1 MNTPI
6 GTPVSSS
13 VQARREGGVGIIEL
27 SRPEKFNCLSQAV
40 WEAIGTTLGEFE
52 QPGSGVQVVLIEAAG
67 KHFCTGADLDEVT
80 DLRADRAKLAEF
92 MARGH
97 RVLRA
102 MEASPLPIVA
112 ACQGLCLAGGL
123 ELMLGCD
130 LIFAARGA
138 RFGDQ
143 HAQFG
148 LVPGW
153 GGSQRLTRLVGLR
166 RALDLYFSSRWI
178 DAETAV
184 AWGLVNEV
192 VDADKLHERAL
203 AWCTAAA
210 GRSYTGLAAM
220 KRLAREGL
228 DKPLGE
234 ALTLEENL
242 AVDALLDSDVSEGLA
257 AFQARRKPQFRKP

>member
-1 MNTPI
+1 MSTRVD
-6 GTPVSSS
+6 GL
-13 VQARREGGVGIIEL
+13 VQAHRDAGVGIIEL

-40 WEAIGTTLGEFE
+40 WEAIGTTLAEFE
-52 QPGSGVQVVLIEAAG
+52 QPGSGVHVVLIEAAG

-80 DLRADRAKLAEF
+80 ALRADRTKLVEF

-130 LIFAARGA
+130 LVFAARGA

-153 GGSQRLTRLVGLR
+153 GGSQRLARLVGLR
-166 RALDLYFSSRWI
+166 RALELYFSARWI
-178 DAETAV
+178 DAETA
-184 AWGLVNEV
+184 ANWGLVNEV
-192 VDADKLHERAL
+192 VEPDKLHEHAL
-203 AWCTAAA
+203 AWCAAA
-210 GRSYTGLAAM
+210 AERSYTGLAAM

-234 ALTLEENL
+234 ALTLEENF
-242 AVDALLDSDVSEGLA
+242 AVDALLDSDVTEGLA
-257 AFQARRKPQFRKP
+257 AFQARRRPQFRKP

>member
-1 MNTPI
+1 MNTPTSKPD
-6 GTPVSSS
+6 GSPVKT
-13 VQARREGGVGIIEL
+13 RREGGVGIIEL

-40 WEAIGTTLGEFE
+40 WEGIGAALAEFE

-80 DLRADRAKLAEF
+80 ALRADRARLVEF

-102 MEASPLPIVA
+102 MEASPLPIIA

-130 LIFAARGA
+130 LVFAARGA

-166 RALDLYFSSRWI
+166 RALDLYFSARWI

-184 AWGLVNEV
+184 AWGLVSEV
-192 VDADKLHERAL
+192 VEADKLHEHAL
-203 AWCTAAA
+203 AWCTTAAE
-210 GRSYTGLAAM
+210 RSYTGLGAM
-220 KRLAREGL
+220 KRLARQGL
-228 DKPLGE
+228 DMPLGE
-234 ALTLEENL
+234 ALTLEENV
-242 AVDALLDSDVSEGLA
+242 AVDALLDSDVTEGLA

>member
-1 MNTPI
+1 MN
-6 GTPVSSS
+6 TPVSSP
-13 VQARREGGVGIIEL
+13 VQTRREGRVGIIEL

-40 WEAIGTTLGEFE
+40 WESIGKALKEFE

-80 DLRADRAKLAEF
+80 GLRADRAKLVEF

-153 GGSQRLTRLVGLR
+153 GGSQRLTRIVGLR
-166 RALDLYFSSRWI
+166 RALDLYFSARWI
-178 DAETAV
+178 DAETAM

-192 VDADKLHERAL
+192 VDADKLHEHAL
-203 AWCTAAA
+203 AWCTTAAE
-210 GRSYTGLAAM
+210 RSYTGLAAM

-234 ALTLEENL
+234 ALRMEENF
-242 AVDALLDSDVSEGLA
+242 AVDALLESDVTEGLS
-257 AFQARRKPQFRKP
+257 AFRARRKPQFRAP